1 MKKYFEN
8 RALITNLFSKCNW
21 QELKDIFSP
30 CGGVIF
36 VTAHKVPNTGTV
48 QFKDKY
54 SLNKAFKNYDG
65 MVIRDRPIKMILE
78 KDRRNLSSNQQEKT
92 LTWHNRDRSSKHV
105 SHSRRESSS
114 SVKNMRSSL
123 DGKMNTT
130 RDGRIKWAT
139 AKTQTSKLKSIYE
152 KNMTKVTS
160 PSNDEASYDS
170 DEYDSPHRQ
179 VLTIVENLRSEK
191 AEESSEDESCSNH
204 ARIYINDGDDE
215 AIGYKLKNDQ
225 DESMDSDSESE
236 NDEYSTNVSNHSNDD
251 TNEAIKPQELQLNKP
266 YEVSS
271 SPNHISDNVENIDDT
286 QEGYSGR
293 DNFYLEKVL
302 SFPIYVIEQW
312 SLRCF

>member
-8 RALITNLFSKCNW
+8 RALITNLSSKCNW

-92 LTWHNRDRSSKHV
+92 FTLHNRDKSSKHV

-114 SVKNMRSSL
+114 SVKSMNTSL

-139 AKTQTSKLKSIYE
+139 AKTQTPKINSIFE
-152 KNMTKVTS
+152 KNMTKKTS
-160 PSNDEASYDS
+160 PSNDEVSYES
-170 DEYDSPHRQ
+170 DES
-179 VLTIVENLRSEK
+179 
-191 AEESSEDESCSNH
+191 
-204 ARIYINDGDDE
+204 
-215 AIGYKLKNDQ
+215 
-225 DESMDSDSESE
+225 
-236 NDEYSTNVSNHSNDD
+236 
-251 TNEAIKPQELQLNKP
+251 
-266 YEVSS
+266 
-271 SPNHISDNVENIDDT
+271 
-286 QEGYSGR
+286 
-293 DNFYLEKVL
+293 
-302 SFPIYVIEQW
+302 
-312 SLRCF
+312 